1 MYMYDT
7 HMTCVGLLCVDLED
21 RVDIRKK
28 LFFFF
33 LFNVAGSPNP
43 AWSWQT
49 CAVTPSLLQTSHLSL
64 PSLE

>member
-28 LFFFF
+28 FVF
-33 LFNVAGSPNP
+33 L
-43 AWSWQT
+43 
-49 CAVTPSLLQTSHLSL
+49 LLVQCGRLSQS
-64 PSLE
+64 SLELADLCCDTQLAPDISSQPS